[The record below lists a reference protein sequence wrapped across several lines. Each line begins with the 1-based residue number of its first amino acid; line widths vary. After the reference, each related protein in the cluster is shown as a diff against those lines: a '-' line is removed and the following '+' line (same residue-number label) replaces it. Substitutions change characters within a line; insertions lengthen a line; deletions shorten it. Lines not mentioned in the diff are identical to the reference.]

1 LLPLTLTKPLSTV
14 PLTLPPKSTSSVPPE
29 STMTPVLVCPDVT
42 LSV

>member
-1 LLPLTLTKPLSTV
+1 MIWRKPLSTV
-14 PLTLPPKSTSSVPPE
+14 LLTLPPANTFNVPPE